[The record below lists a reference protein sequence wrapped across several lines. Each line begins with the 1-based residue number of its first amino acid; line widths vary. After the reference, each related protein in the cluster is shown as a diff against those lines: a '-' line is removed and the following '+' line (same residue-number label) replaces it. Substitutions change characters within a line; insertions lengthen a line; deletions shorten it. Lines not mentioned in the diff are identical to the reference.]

1 MRYLFRKSQRVV
13 RSDDFTQTLRLGSCA
28 VDRSLVLF
36 AIPTITS
43 EMARLG
49 ITIPKK
55 MGCAVTRNHWK
66 RLIRESFRTQQ
77 DKIPTGYDY
86 VIRPRKG
93 AEPVWNEI
101 QKSIPKLAKKAV
113 ALCARERNQCAR
125 ERNTSEDK

>member
-13 RSDDFTQTLRLGSCA
+13 RSDDFTRSLRLGSCA

-36 AIPTITS
+36 AIPATTS
-43 EMARLG
+43 DIARLG

-55 MGCAVTRNHWK
+55 MGSAVTRNRWK

-77 DKIPTGYDY
+77 NMIPPGYDY
-86 VIRPRKG
+86 IVRPRKG
-93 AEPVWNEI
+93 AQPIWNEI

-113 ALCARERNQCAR
+113 AQCAR